1 LKLSDIKKKRS
12 VLVVDD
18 EQKLLRFVEI
28 SLRIRGFDVVT
39 TTSGQEALDLVK
51 SAKPDIMLLDVI
63 MPGIDGF
70 QVLKELRTFT
80 GLPVIVF
87 SASPGNQEKALQLG
101 ANDFMPKPFDADEL
115 VRRIKKI
122 VSH

>member
-1 LKLSDIKKKRS
+1 MSDIKKKRS